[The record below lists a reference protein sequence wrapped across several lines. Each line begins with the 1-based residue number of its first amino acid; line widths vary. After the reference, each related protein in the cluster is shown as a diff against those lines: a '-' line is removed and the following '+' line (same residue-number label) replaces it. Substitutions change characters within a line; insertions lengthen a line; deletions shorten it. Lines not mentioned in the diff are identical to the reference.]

1 MLLTLRAG
9 AAALAVLVA
18 SVPAFA
24 GMALNGD
31 VNQSTM
37 EGTICTAGYTK
48 AVRPSTNYT
57 NGVKFKLMREAG
69 IDTALSSDYALDHAI
84 PLVLGGSPRDR
95 QNLRLLTAHE
105 NSRKS
110 RIEVKLRCLVCSGQV
125 PLETAQQA
133 IYNDWQAAYH
143 QYAPVKCQRSRH

>member
-1 MLLTLRAG
+1 
-9 AAALAVLVA
+9 
-18 SVPAFA
+18 
-24 GMALNGD
+24 MALNGD

-69 IDTALSSDYALDHAI
+69 INTALSADYALDHAI

-95 QNLRLLTAHE
+95 QNLRLLTAHD

-133 IYNDWQAAYH
+133 IYDDWQGAYH
-143 QYAPVKCQRSRH
+143 QYAPVKCQRPRH